1 MTKTANIIT
10 VPGDEVVKA
19 TYYHEY
25 WGGLGDIFN
34 HVYWLSCYK
43 NLSRLKPGETA
54 FVAISSHNP
63 HAKELWLWHPKAEQ
77 INIYSFGF
85 HCGFN
90 DKKVK
95 ESLKMRTTGCN
106 HPSIP
111 KTEIEFY
118 PAPHDAETLSIA
130 EKLPP
135 YITFSVASA
144 EPGKFVP
151 PPIVLDAAKR
161 TLAAGFAI
169 VLIGKNYQHYSFHNV
184 QPQGNG
190 RQEPRL
196 WQDAM
201 IVDFV
206 DKLTVPGAL
215 QVIKGAAGC
224 FTAHSAACMAAYHM
238 KKATFLLYNDHARR
252 TYLPKGPND
261 KFGGYLHGA
270 GNPGCDNAC
279 FDDEYSGERMER
291 WLAGVKGLMK

>member
-1 MTKTANIIT
+1 METARIVSAPT
-10 VPGDEVVKA
+10 ADEVAKA
-19 TYYHEY
+19 TYYYEY

-34 HVYWLSCYK
+34 HIYWLSCYK
-43 NLSRLKPGETA
+43 NLSLMQPGQTA

-63 HAKELWLWHPKAEQ
+63 HAKELWLWHPKRKQ
-77 INIYSFGF
+77 ISLYNFGF

-111 KTEIEFY
+111 KREVEIY
-118 PAPHDAETLSIA
+118 PSPADTETLA
-130 EKLPP
+130 FAGKLPP
-135 YITFSVASA
+135 YIVFATGSA
-144 EPGKFVP
+144 EQCKFVP
-151 PPIVLDAAKR
+151 APIVVDAARR
-161 TLAAGFAI
+161 TLAAGFPI
-169 VLIGKNYQHYSFHNV
+169 VMIGKNYQHYSFHNT
-184 QPQGNG
+184 QPSS

-196 WQDAM
+196 WKDER
-201 IVDFV
+201 IFDLI
-206 DKLTVPGAL
+206 DKLTVPGVL
-215 QVIKGAAGC
+215 KVIQNAAGV
-224 FTAHSAACMAAYHM
+224 FTAHSAGCMAAYHM

-291 WLAGVKGLMK
+291 WLSGVKGLLK